1 MSVEH
6 LGPGIQKVGMPGGS
20 TFMRIHYTAD
30 PGKRDPAWAEKAKQG
45 IPVREWRREMELDDT
60 VYDGEP
66 VFPEYDD
73 KRHCIET
80 ASRNKLGAIPLF
92 DQSLYL
98 GLWDAGNTLHP
109 AFVLMQITVD
119 GQILLMGECEPE
131 TPEAMESFAPR
142 VNEYL
147 RVNWPTIKDGGIR
160 HFGDETIKARQGAT
174 GKSAADI
181 ALKHH
186 VKIQAVSNCWEDRRS
201 AVCWMLLDMLD
212 ETTPRFMLT
221 STMCPI
227 AAAGF
232 RGAYRL
238 RTHSGG
244 DETGPGAAFGMPL
257 KDGYS
262 HIQDAIQYGAVVARR
277 WLTTSHEEKQRGRF
291 RDEGSADERRIRKML
306 GIV

>member
-1 MSVEH
+1 MEVEAI
-6 LGPGIQKVGMPGGS
+6 GPGMQKIGLSGGGVY
-20 TFMRIHYTAD
+20 MRIHYSAD
-30 PGKRDPAWAEKAKQG
+30 PGKRDPAWKARVSQG

-66 VFPEYDD
+66 VFPEYRDIV
-73 KRHCIET
+73 HCIER
-80 ASRNKLGAIPLF
+80 ASRNRVNSIPIF
-92 DQSLYL
+92 EQSMFL

-109 AFVLMQITVD
+109 AFTLMQITVD
-119 GQILLMGECEPE
+119 GQVLLMGEIEPD

-147 RVNWPTIKDGGIR
+147 RKNFPTIKSELR

-181 ALKHH
+181 ARKHGFA
-186 VKIQAVSNCWEDRRS
+186 IAGVSNCWEDRRS
-201 AVCWMLLDMLD
+201 SVSWLLLDMLD
-212 ETTPRFMLT
+212 EHTPRFMISET
-221 STMCPI
+221 ACPI
-227 AAAGF
+227 AVAGF

-244 DETGPGAAFGMPL
+244 DDTGPGAAFGMPL

-262 HIQDAIQYGAVVARR
+262 HVQDSIQYGAVIARR
-277 WLTTSHEEKQRGRF
+277 WLTTSHTENVRGRF
-291 RDEGSADERRIRKML
+291 RTDGNEEDRKLRKML